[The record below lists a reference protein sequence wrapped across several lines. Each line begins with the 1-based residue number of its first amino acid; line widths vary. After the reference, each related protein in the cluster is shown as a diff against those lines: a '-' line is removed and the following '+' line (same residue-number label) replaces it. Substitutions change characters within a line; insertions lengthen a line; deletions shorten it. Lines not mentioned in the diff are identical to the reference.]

1 MKKLPVQSESFH
13 YLEKSFGQ
21 WLDILGYAPST
32 VYGLP
37 LHVRELFHYLETQN
51 IHHIKAMQVQHIR
64 DYYAMIRLRTNQKTG
79 AGALSTSHLNKQLQ
93 AIRKFC
99 EYLNR
104 SGRLEIGDVSLRNEQ
119 LQEREINYLSEPEIQ
134 LLFKATQK
142 EYPRTTRT
150 SDVFIET
157 LKSRDRAMLAIF
169 YGCGA
174 RKTEGISL
182 NVSDIHFDRG
192 VLHIKK
198 GKRYKQRLVPVG
210 KQALHHLQQWIYDY
224 RGQWVKSSKTDA
236 LFISERGTRISGQ
249 TLLLRLKGL
258 QHLTEDE
265 ALQKKEVGL
274 HTLRHSI
281 ATHLLDNGMP
291 LESISRFLGH
301 SSLESTQ
308 IYTHLSQQHGI

>member
-1 MKKLPVQSESFH
+1 MKKLPLQSESFQ
-13 YLEKSFGQ
+13 YLEKSFAE

-37 LHVRELFHYLETQN
+37 LHVRELFHYLETQ
-51 IHHIKAMQVQHIR
+51 HVYHIKAMQEQHIR
-64 DYYAMIRLRTNQKTG
+64 DYYAMIRIRTNEKTG
-79 AGALSTSHLNKQLQ
+79 SGALSNSHLNKQLQ

-104 SGRLEIGDVSLRNEQ
+104 SGRLEIGDLSLRNEQ
-119 LQEREINYLSEPEIQ
+119 LQEREIDYLSEQELQ
-134 LLFKATQK
+134 LLFQATQK
-142 EYPRTTRT
+142 EYPRTART
-150 SDVFIET
+150 SDAFIDI
-157 LKSRDRAMLAIF
+157 LKSRDRAMLAVF

-174 RKTEGISL
+174 RKTEGVNL

-192 VLHIKK
+192 ILHIKK
-198 GKRYKQRLVPVG
+198 GKRYKERLVPVG
-210 KQALHHLQQWIYDY
+210 KQALKHLQEWVYDY

-236 LFISERGTRISGQ
+236 LFISERGTRTSGQ
-249 TLLLRLKGL
+249 TLLLRLKCL
-258 QHLTEDE
+258 QHLSENE
-265 ALQKKEVGL
+265 ALQKKDAGL

-281 ATHLLDNGMP
+281 ATHLLNNGMP

-308 IYTHLSQQHGI
+308 IYTHLMEKEP